1 MMKTFLKAIKI
12 EAAKK
17 EYKEIIEKRKQ
28 AKEYY
33 HLGIEKR
40 ENRKIIEQS
49 LQEMKNVFNRHKQE
63 LKQLYFYAEDTLEE
77 KISKI
82 KDFIEEMNEIEEII
96 FAYTMLAIFEDIGD
110 QEFSKLIE
118 VIIYNGMTK
127 TIKELFTSNKHFHC
141 RIMTLTAKT
150 LRKYQNK

>member
-1 MMKTFLKAIKI
+1 MKTFLKAIKI

-33 HLGIEKR
+33 HLGIEKGK
-40 ENRKIIEQS
+40 NRKMIEQS
-49 LQEMKNVFNRHKQE
+49 LQEIMVLFNRHKQE
-63 LKQLYFYAEDTLEE
+63 LKQLYFYAEDSMEE
-77 KISKI
+77 KIIKI
-82 KDFIEEMNEIEEII
+82 KEFIEEMNEIEEII
-96 FAYTMLAIFEDIGD
+96 FAYTMLAIFEDISD

-118 VIIYNGMTK
+118 VIIYNGMTD
-127 TIKELFTSNKHFHC
+127 TIKELFTSNKHFHR

>member
-1 MMKTFLKAIKI
+1 MKTFLKAIKI

-17 EYKEIIEKRKQ
+17 EYKEIIRKRKR

-33 HLGIEKR
+33 HLGIEKGK
-40 ENRKIIEQS
+40 NRKIIEQS
-49 LQEMKNVFNRHKQE
+49 LQEIMALFNQHKHE

-82 KDFIEEMNEIEEII
+82 KEFIEEMNEIEEII
-96 FAYTMLAIFEDIGD
+96 FAYTMLAIFEDISD
-110 QEFSKLIE
+110 QEFYKLIE
-118 VIIYNGMTK
+118 VIIYNGMTD
-127 TIKELFTSNKHFHC
+127 TTKELFTSNKHFHR